1 MLQLLSL
8 FLLSLLS
15 VQQFYPYLT
24 IHLVQT
30 SSNIC
35 QSVRTSRRWPGHN
48 SLKPIP
54 AQSYRT
60 RLMPKADCPLPPPP
74 RTLLQL
80 NRTTLFCWK
89 SYCFDNH
96 YHSNAPT
103 LPTITPPTTILTMTV
118 FNDSNRNFR
127 GKKKERET
135 ALFSPIFFQR
145 TMLALIA

>member
-48 SLKPIP
+48 SPKPIP

-103 LPTITPPTTILTMTV
+103 LPTTHHDLD
-118 FNDSNRNFR
+118 NDCVQRLKSKFSR
-127 GKKKERET
+127 KKKR
-135 ALFSPIFFQR
+135 ARDR
-145 TMLALIA
+145 TLLSHFPPADDAGVDSMT